1 MRGSVETLS
10 RFSSHAAEHRDADPI
25 GIDPAAHTEVVVRLA
40 DLFPVLAD
48 ALGNN
53 HMWLGDFRDEPIG
66 ISNDLYE
73 VVLAFKRLRAAG

>member
-10 RFSSHAAEHRDADPI
+10 RFSTPTAVDRDSDLI
-25 GIDPAAHTEVVVRLA
+25 GIDPAAHTVVVVRLA
-40 DLFPVLAD
+40 DLFPVLAE

-53 HMWLGDFRDEPIG
+53 HIWLGDFRDEPIG

-73 VVLAFKRLRAAG
+73 VVLAFKRLRAAA